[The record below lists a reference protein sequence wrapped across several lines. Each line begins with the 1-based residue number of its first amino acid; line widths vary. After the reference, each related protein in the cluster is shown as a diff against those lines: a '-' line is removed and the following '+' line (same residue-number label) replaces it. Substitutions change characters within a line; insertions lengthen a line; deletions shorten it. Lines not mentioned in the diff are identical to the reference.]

1 MLLKP
6 KTIIVITLQVNSKGV
21 KTFQLLRVNLIFK
34 ISLHISTDYVFGGE
48 KNEYYFENDKCFPIN
63 KYGMSKY
70 HGEVELLKNK
80 IKNSI
85 IIRTSWLYSKY
96 KKSNFVLKIIS
107 RLSQNVNFEV
117 VNNQFGSPTNSEDL
131 VIAILT
137 IIPKINNESTEIF
150 HFSNIGKCSRYE
162 FSTKI
167 EKLLSKNK
175 KSIIMPVICNDEFL
189 KDQKIHP

>member
-1 MLLKP
+1 MSIILKM
-6 KTIIVITLQVNSKGV
+6 INV
-21 KTFQLLRVNLIFK
+21 FRLINTEC
-34 ISLHISTDYVFGGE
+34 L
-48 KNEYYFENDKCFPIN
+48 
-63 KYGMSKY
+63 KY

-85 IIRTSWLYSKY
+85 IIRTSGCTQNINQISFSK
-96 KKSNFVLKIIS
+96 
-107 RLSQNVNFEV
+107 LSQGYPKMLILKV

-162 FSTKI
+162 FSTEI

-175 KSIIMPVICNDEFL
+175 KSIIMPVICKDEFL
-189 KDQKIHP
+189 KRPKNTSLNCNKISLTYGIKLIDWKKIPIKIYKQI